1 MTNLQTLQA
10 ELTPVLAVRYQPII
24 QKELSA
30 IAPELAEIVRLAE
43 RESAILE
50 TKKQFSTEAAD
61 RDYEAEASQLRAKA
75 TPASLDKLKQIGT
88 LAQRREN
95 YSHQYRA
102 LRLDAEEIHKEGAPL
117 FREIAIKL
125 INRLDELS
133 EEAAAEESNVFKKWG
148 VTPPPSIIRNHFL
161 RAQQE
166 LARAIEFHERG
177 FYNGTIA
184 DWLKFLTA

>member
-1 MTNLQTLQA
+1 MTNLQPLQA

-61 RDYEAEASQLRAKA
+61 RDYEAEAAQLRAKA

>member
-10 ELTPVLAVRYQPII
+10 ELTPVPTVRYQPII
-24 QKELSA
+24 QKELSN
-30 IAPELAEIVRLAE
+30 IAPEMAEIVRLAE
-43 RESAILE
+43 RESVILE
-50 TKKQFSTEAAD
+50 AKKQFSTEAAN
-61 RDYEAEASQLRAKA
+61 RDYEAEATQLRAKA
-75 TPASLDKLKQIGT
+75 TPASLDKLKQIGS

-95 YSHQYRA
+95 YSHQYKA
-102 LRLDAEEIHKEGAPL
+102 LSLDAEKIHKEGAPL

-125 INRLDELS
+125 IKRLEELS
-133 EEAAAEESNVFKKWG
+133 EEAISEESNVFKKWG
-148 VTPPPSIIRNHFL
+148 VTPPPSRIENHFL

-166 LARAIEFHERG
+166 LARAIEFHERN